1 MPHVLLKEKLSFL
14 SVDYKDQLNRY
25 FSEPGRK
32 FMPHQLAAM
41 LGVKQADAISILNVL
56 GTHKFSENQLLI
68 YHTCNPEVPAGA
80 IPYGDGFPN
89 LPWSC
94 PLCGRDVE
102 NPDELSYD
110 LLAKVTKPVTFE

>member
-1 MPHVLLKEKLSFL
+1 MPHIFFKEKLGFL
-14 SVDYKDQLNRY
+14 SLDYKDQLNRY

-41 LGVKQADAISILNVL
+41 LGVRYADAISILNVL
-56 GTHKFSENQLLI
+56 STHKLSENQLLI
-68 YHTCNPEVPAGA
+68 YHICDPEVPAGA

-94 PLCGRDVE
+94 PLCGKDVE
-102 NPDELSYD
+102 DPDELSYD
-110 LLAKVTKPVTFE
+110 LLAKVPQAVTFE